1 MNLKTAML
9 AWLSWTAAQS
19 GLPGPKAGFI
29 DKAVTLNGATFQ
41 YVVYVPKEYSADQP
55 HPTLLSLHGSSEQG
69 EDGRAPSNVGVGA
82 AIRKA
87 PEKWN
92 FLVIFPQKRPGPG
105 MWDEYEKQI
114 LAMIVQTKKEYK
126 VDEKRLYATG
136 FSMGGFVTCRLVS
149 RHPEMFAAA
158 VPICGG
164 PAPEAAKMKDVP
176 VWAFHGDQ
184 DGIPIKLSQEMI
196 DTITA
201 AGGHPKFTIYK
212 GAGHEI
218 WDRVYQEEKVNEWF
232 LEHVKK

>member
-1 MNLKTAML
+1 MKTAVL
-9 AWLSWTAAQS
+9 ALLSITAGQTQPTGS
-19 GLPGPKAGFI
+19 EAGFI
-29 DKAVTLNGATFQ
+29 DKTITLNGETFK
-41 YVVYVPKEYSADQP
+41 YVVCVPKEYKPGNP
-55 HPTLLSLHGSSEQG
+55 HPTIVSLHGSSEQG

-82 AIRKA
+82 AIRLA

-105 MWDEYEKQI
+105 KWDEYERQI
-114 LAMIVQTKKEYK
+114 LAMIDQTKKEYN
-126 VDEKRLYATG
+126 VDEKRFYATG

-149 RHPEMFAAA
+149 HHSDMFAAA
-158 VPICGG
+158 APICGG

-176 VWAFHGDQ
+176 IWAFHGDQ

-196 DTITA
+196 DTIKA
-201 AGGHPKFTIYK
+201 AGGNPKFTIYK

-218 WDRVYQEEKVNEWF
+218 WDKVYREENVNVWF